1 MTRSST
7 PASAVAAAR
16 LALTSGHLNNP
27 TGSSCAFSTSA
38 VSRDMQDIKNVTVF
52 GAGLMGAGIA
62 QVAAHVGFKVTLCD
76 VTDDA
81 LTNGKKIIESS
92 IQRLAKKSPN
102 APPFS
107 SENVFSNINTTTDP
121 SRAVSEADLVV
132 EAIVENLKVK
142 QDLFKLLDGSAPKS
156 CVFATNTSSL
166 SVREIAES
174 CSDDRRKRFGG
185 LHFFNPVPQMKLV
198 EVVKAPETAEETVE
212 ALLDVCKKMDK
223 TAVRC
228 TDTPGFIV
236 NRLLVPY
243 MFEAIK
249 MVERG
254 DASAA
259 DVDVAMKLGAGHP
272 MGPLQL
278 ADFVGLDTCHHIMS
292 GWREK
297 VENGED
303 VGLSKD
309 LVAESKMLTDLVAAG
324 KLGRKSG
331 EGFFKYEK

>member
-1 MTRSST
+1 MTRSSAPST
-7 PASAVAAAR
+7 TIAAAR
-16 LALTSGHLNNP
+16 LALTSGHLNGP
-27 TGSSCAFSTSA
+27 TGSAFSTSA
-38 VSRDMQDIKNVTVF
+38 ASQNMQDIKNVTIF

-81 LTNGKKIIESS
+81 LNNGKKIIESS

-107 SENVFSNINTTTDP
+107 SEIVFSNINTTTDP
-121 SRAVSEADLVV
+121 TRAVSEADLVV

-142 QDLFKLLDGSAPKS
+142 QDLFKLLDGSAPSS

-166 SVREIAES
+166 SEEKI
-174 CSDDRRKRFGG
+174 RRPS
-185 LHFFNPVPQMKLV
+185 LLQSPQMKLV

-212 ALLDVCKKMDK
+212 ALLGVCKKMDK

-254 DASAA
+254 DATAA
-259 DVDVAMKLGAGHP
+259 DVDVAMKLGAGHR
-272 MGPLQL
+272 
-278 ADFVGLDTCHHIMS
+278 LDTCHHIMT

-297 VENGED
+297 VESGED

-309 LVAESKMLTDLVAAG
+309 LVAESKLLTDLVDAG

-331 EGFFKYEK
+331 EGFFKYDK

>member
-38 VSRDMQDIKNVTVF
+38 TSRDMQDIKNVTVF

-174 CSDDRRKRFGG
+174 CSDDRRKR
-185 LHFFNPVPQMKLV
+185 PQMKLV

-278 ADFVGLDTCHHIMS
+278 ADFVGLDTCYHIMS

>member
-7 PASAVAAAR
+7 PSTVAAGR
-16 LALTSGHLNNP
+16 LALTSRHLNGIA
-27 TGSSCAFSTSA
+27 GSAFSTSA
-38 VSRDMQDIKNVTVF
+38 TSRNMQDIKNVTIF

-81 LTNGKKIIESS
+81 LNNGKKIIESS
-92 IQRLAKKSPN
+92 IQRLAKKSPG

-107 SENVFSNINTTTDP
+107 SETVFSNINTTTDP
-121 SRAVSEADLVV
+121 TRAVSEADLVV

-142 QDLFKLLDGSAPKS
+142 QDLFKLLDGSAPSS

-174 CSDDRRKRFGG
+174 CSDDRRKR
-185 LHFFNPVPQMKLV
+185 PQMKLV
-198 EVVKAPETAEETVE
+198 EVVKAPETAEETIE
-212 ALLDVCKKMDK
+212 ALLAVCKKMDK

-228 TDTPGFIV
+228 TDTPG
-236 NRLLVPY
+236 LVPY

-259 DVDVAMKLGAGHP
+259 DVDVAMKLGAGT
-272 MGPLQL
+272 QL
-278 ADFVGLDTCHHIMS
+278 WL
-292 GWREK
+292 
-297 VENGED
+297 
-303 VGLSKD
+303 
-309 LVAESKMLTDLVAAG
+309 
-324 KLGRKSG
+324 
-331 EGFFKYEK
+331 